1 MRRLPI
7 FFLIDVSE
15 SMVGEPI
22 EQVQDGMATIIKE
35 LRTDP
40 YALETVWISV
50 IAFAGEAKVLA
61 PLQEIISF
69 YPPKFP
75 IGSGTSLSIGLG
87 KLMYELRK
95 NIVPTTSE
103 QKGDWKPI
111 VFFFTDGVPTDNPR
125 DVQSVIAE
133 WKQKWQRSVN
143 LVAVSFGKHTN
154 NKILGDLTEN
164 VLYFDNSDVNSYKQF
179 FKWVTNSI
187 KTSSLSVENNS
198 TGFELAK
205 LDDKTITKVD
215 LTKHANETIVD
226 DNFVVLVAKCQ
237 NTKKPYLIKYQ
248 KNVFEDSMGEIGMNY
263 KLIGAFRVDDSYFEL
278 SDENSC
284 SLKIS
289 TDKLMGAPT
298 CPCCGN
304 QYGFAYDE
312 TCGKIH
318 CIGIEKISTCPWC
331 GNQAQYGFGGSGFDV
346 NRTKG

>member
-7 FFLIDVSE
+7 YFLIDVSE

-40 YALETVWISV
+40 YALETVWVSV
-50 IAFAGEAKVLA
+50 IAFAGEAKVLS

-75 IGSGTSLSIGLG
+75 IGSGTSLSVGLG
-87 KLMYELRK
+87 KLMYELRQ

-111 VFFFTDGVPTDNPR
+111 VFFFTDGVPTDKPR
-125 DVQSVIAE
+125 DIQGVIAE
-133 WKQKWQRSVN
+133 WKKKWQGSVN
-143 LVAVSFGKHTN
+143 LVAVSFGKHTD
-154 NKILGDLTEN
+154 NKILGELTEN
-164 VLYFDNSDVNSYKQF
+164 VLYFDNTDVSVYKQF

-215 LTKHANETIVD
+215 LSKQASETVVD
-226 DNFVVLVAKCQ
+226 DNFVVLAAKCQ
-237 NTKKPYLIKYQ
+237 NTKQPYLIKYR
-248 KNVFEDSMGEIGMNY
+248 KTVFENEYSDIAFDY
-263 KLIGAFRVDDSYFEL
+263 RLVGAFRVDNSYFEM
-278 SDENSC
+278 SEESGGN
-284 SLKIS
+284 LKIS
-289 TDKLMGAPT
+289 TEKLKGAPT

-304 QYGFAYDE
+304 QFGFAYDE

-318 CIGIEKISTCPWC
+318 CIGTEKISTCPWC
-331 GNQAQYGFGGSGFDV
+331 GNQAQYGFGEGGFDV
-346 NRTKG
+346 NRTRG